1 MIQNRKPNHKIITY
15 KERHAKDKSLK
26 GERTMAQVK
35 KDTKK
40 VKKGKK
46 GFDPKKFDKTK
57 TKVFGMTPNK

>member
-15 KERHAKDKSLK
+15 KERHKKDKSLK
-26 GERTMAQVK
+26 GERTMKQVK

-57 TKVFGMTPNK
+57 KQVFGMK

>member
-1 MIQNRKPNHKIITY
+1 MK
-15 KERHAKDKSLK
+15 
-26 GERTMAQVK
+26 QVK

-57 TKVFGMTPNK
+57 AKVFGMTPNK